1 MGIIGVVLIGVCC
14 ALAGG
19 VVGAA
24 WHRRQARRMPDLTVH
39 KADVDVLAQEMERAR
54 RYERPLAML
63 WVDTSE
69 KQVPFEAVS
78 SALRLID
85 HAWADEHGIRILL
98 PESRRD
104 EGEACISRLVEAAPG
119 LEPSDIRLA
128 VFPDD
133 GVTTGALFSH
143 LVDEVELLP
152 SRSDLPTG
160 GPRLIP
166 RPSVAS

>member
-1 MGIIGVVLIGVCC
+1 MGTIGVVLIGVCC
-14 ALAGG
+14 ALAG
-19 VVGAA
+19 VVAGAL
-24 WHRRQARRMPDLTVH
+24 WHRSRTQAMPEVTVH
-39 KADVDVLAQEMERAR
+39 NADVDVLAQEMERAR
-54 RYERPLAML
+54 RYERPLALL

-69 KQVPFEAVS
+69 KDVPFAAVS

-85 HAWADEHGIRILL
+85 HAWADDSGIRILL
-98 PESRRD
+98 PEARRP

-119 LEPSDIRLA
+119 LEPADVRLA

-133 GVTTGALFSH
+133 GVTTGALFSQ

-152 SRSDLPTG
+152 SRADLPVG
-160 GPRLIP
+160 AQRIP